1 MIDFEQRFND
11 YRAYINEKLA
21 AYIATDGS
29 KICDSMNY
37 SVMAGGKRIRPVLA
51 LECCRLCCGDY
62 KKATAFACAL
72 EIIHSY
78 SLIYDDLPCMDND
91 TMRRG
96 KPTNHVVFGEDI
108 ALMAGMGLYC
118 RAFEIVTDTYKEF
131 GLTETQLIDGI
142 KALLKASG
150 MNGIVLGQVLD
161 IDNVAGKHTDLDYIQ
176 RVHDYKTSAML
187 EASSEVGAI
196 CGGAT
201 EKQRAA
207 LLEYSKNIG
216 LAFQIRDD
224 ILDVTGTDGN
234 MGKTLGKD
242 RESGKTTFV
251 DIFGV
256 GGAQSKVVEL
266 TERAKSAIS
275 CFYDGGF
282 LISFAD
288 YLCGRD
294 N

>member
-21 AYIATDGS
+21 AYVATDGS

-96 KPTNHVVFGEDI
+96 KPTNHVAFGEDI

-131 GLTETQLIDGI
+131 GLTKTQLIDGI

-256 GGAQSKVVEL
+256 GGAQRKVVEL

>member
-1 MIDFEQRFND
+1 MIDFEQKFND

-21 AYIATDGS
+21 AYVATDGS

-256 GGAQSKVVEL
+256 GGAQRKVVEL

>member
-21 AYIATDGS
+21 AYVATDGS
-29 KICDSMNY
+29 KICDSMHY

-161 IDNVAGKHTDLDYIQ
+161 IDNVEGKHTDLDYIQ

-242 RESGKTTFV
+242 KESGKTTFV
-251 DIFGV
+251 VIFGV
-256 GGAQSKVVEL
+256 GGAQRKVVEL

>member
-1 MIDFEQRFND
+1 MIDFEQKFND

-21 AYIATDGS
+21 AYVATDGS

-131 GLTETQLIDGI
+131 GLTETQLLDGI

-256 GGAQSKVVEL
+256 GGAQRKVVEL

>member
-21 AYIATDGS
+21 AYVATDGS

-62 KKATAFACAL
+62 KKSTAFACAL

-256 GGAQSKVVEL
+256 GGAQRKVVEL

>member
-21 AYIATDGS
+21 AYVATDGS

-37 SVMAGGKRIRPVLA
+37 SVMAGGNRIRPVLA

-256 GGAQSKVVEL
+256 GGAQRKVVEL

>member
-21 AYIATDGS
+21 AYVATDGS

-131 GLTETQLIDGI
+131 GLTETQLIYGI

-256 GGAQSKVVEL
+256 GGAQRKVVEL

>member
-21 AYIATDGS
+21 AYVATDGS

-96 KPTNHVVFGEDI
+96 KPTNRVVFGEDI

-256 GGAQSKVVEL
+256 GGAQRKVVEL

>member
-21 AYIATDGS
+21 AYVATDGS

-91 TMRRG
+91 TLRRG

-108 ALMAGMGLYC
+108 ALMAGMRLYC

-256 GGAQSKVVEL
+256 GGAQRKVVEL

>member
-21 AYIATDGS
+21 AYVATDGS

-196 CGGAT
+196 CGGAN

-224 ILDVTGTDGN
+224 ILDVAGTDGN

-242 RESGKTTFV
+242 KESGKTTFV

-256 GGAQSKVVEL
+256 GGAQRKVVEL

>member
-21 AYIATDGS
+21 AYVATDGS

-196 CGGAT
+196 CGDAT

-242 RESGKTTFV
+242 KESGKTTFV

-256 GGAQSKVVEL
+256 GGAQRKVVEL

>member
-1 MIDFEQRFND
+1 MIDFEQKFND

-21 AYIATDGS
+21 AYVATDGS

-242 RESGKTTFV
+242 RESGKTTSV

-256 GGAQSKVVEL
+256 GGAQRKVVEL

>member
-1 MIDFEQRFND
+1 
-11 YRAYINEKLA
+11 
-21 AYIATDGS
+21 
-29 KICDSMNY
+29 MNY

-256 GGAQSKVVEL
+256 GGAQRKVVEL

>member
-21 AYIATDGS
+21 AYVATDGS
-29 KICDSMNY
+29 KICDSMHY

-131 GLTETQLIDGI
+131 GLTETQLLDGI

-161 IDNVAGKHTDLDYIQ
+161 IDNVEGKHTDLDYIQ

-242 RESGKTTFV
+242 KESGKTTFV

-256 GGAQSKVVEL
+256 GGAQRKVVEL

>member
-11 YRAYINEKLA
+11 YRAYINEKID
-21 AYIATDGS
+21 AYVATDGS

-196 CGGAT
+196 CGGAN

-256 GGAQSKVVEL
+256 GGAQRKVVEL

-275 CFYDGGF
+275 CFYDVGF

>member
-21 AYIATDGS
+21 AYVATDGS

-150 MNGIVLGQVLD
+150 MSGIVLGQVLD

-196 CGGAT
+196 CGGAN

-256 GGAQSKVVEL
+256 GGAQRKVVEL

>member
-21 AYIATDGS
+21 AHVATDGS

-256 GGAQSKVVEL
+256 GGAQRKVVEL

>member
-21 AYIATDGS
+21 AYVATDGS

-224 ILDVTGTDGN
+224 ILDVTGTYGN

-242 RESGKTTFV
+242 KESGKTTFV

-256 GGAQSKVVEL
+256 GGAQRKVVEL

>member
-21 AYIATDGS
+21 AYVATDGS

-150 MNGIVLGQVLD
+150 INGIVLGQVLD

-234 MGKTLGKD
+234 MGNTLGKD
-242 RESGKTTFV
+242 KESGKTTFV

-256 GGAQSKVVEL
+256 GGAQRKVVEL

>member
-1 MIDFEQRFND
+1 MTDFEKRFD
-11 YRAYINEKLA
+11 GYRAYINEKLSD
-21 AYIATDGS
+21 YVATDGS
-29 KICDSMNY
+29 KICDSMRY

-62 KKATAFACAL
+62 KKATAFACAV

-118 RAFEIVTDTYKEF
+118 RAFEIVTETYKDF
-131 GLTETQLIDGI
+131 GLSEKQLIDGI
-142 KALLKASG
+142 KVLLSASG

-161 IDNVAGKHTDLDYIQ
+161 IDNVGGRHADLDY
-176 RVHDYKTSAML
+176 RKKVHDYKTSAML
-187 EASSEVGAI
+187 EASAEVGAV
-196 CGGAT
+196 CGGASQ
-201 EKQRAA
+201 KQADA

-224 ILDVTGTDGN
+224 ILDVTGNDGN

-242 RESGKTTFV
+242 KESGKTTFV

-256 GGAQSKVVEL
+256 SGAQRKVFEL
-266 TERAKSAIS
+266 TEQAKASVS
-275 CFYDGGF
+275 CFYDSGF
-282 LISFAD
+282 LLSFAD

>member
-21 AYIATDGS
+21 AYVATDGS
-29 KICDSMNY
+29 KICDSMHY

-108 ALMAGMGLYC
+108 ALMAG
-118 RAFEIVTDTYKEF
+118 
-131 GLTETQLIDGI
+131 LTETQLIDGI

-161 IDNVAGKHTDLDYIQ
+161 IDNVEGKHTDLDYIQ

-242 RESGKTTFV
+242 KESGKTTFV

-256 GGAQSKVVEL
+256 GGAQRKVVEL

>member
-21 AYIATDGS
+21 AYVATDGS

-207 LLEYSKNIG
+207 LLEYSKNLG

-256 GGAQSKVVEL
+256 GGAQRKVVEL

>member
-21 AYIATDGS
+21 AYVATDGS
-29 KICDSMNY
+29 KICDSMHY

-161 IDNVAGKHTDLDYIQ
+161 IDNVEGKHTDLDYIQ

-242 RESGKTTFV
+242 KESGKTTFV

-256 GGAQSKVVEL
+256 GGAQRKVVEL

>member
-21 AYIATDGS
+21 AYVATDGS

-37 SVMAGGKRIRPVLA
+37 SVMAGGKRIRPALA

-256 GGAQSKVVEL
+256 GGAQRKVVEL

>member
-21 AYIATDGS
+21 AYVATDGS

-150 MNGIVLGQVLD
+150 MNGMVLGQVLD

-256 GGAQSKVVEL
+256 GGAQRKVVEL

>member
-21 AYIATDGS
+21 AYVATDGS

-118 RAFEIVTDTYKEF
+118 RAFEIVTETYKEF

-256 GGAQSKVVEL
+256 GGAQRKVVEL

>member
-21 AYIATDGS
+21 AYVATDGS

-216 LAFQIRDD
+216 LAFHIRDD

-256 GGAQSKVVEL
+256 GGAQRKVVEL

>member
-21 AYIATDGS
+21 AYVATDGS

-131 GLTETQLIDGI
+131 GLSETQLIDGI

-256 GGAQSKVVEL
+256 GGAQRKVVEL

>member
-21 AYIATDGS
+21 AYVATDGS

-150 MNGIVLGQVLD
+150 MSGIVLGQVLD

-242 RESGKTTFV
+242 KESGKTTFV

-256 GGAQSKVVEL
+256 GGAQRKVVEL

>member
-21 AYIATDGS
+21 AYVATDGS

-91 TMRRG
+91 TLRRG

-176 RVHDYKTSAML
+176 RVHDYKTSTML

-256 GGAQSKVVEL
+256 GGAQRKVVEL

>member
-21 AYIATDGS
+21 AYVATDGS

-176 RVHDYKTSAML
+176 MVHDYKTSAML

-256 GGAQSKVVEL
+256 GGAQRKVVEL

>member
-1 MIDFEQRFND
+1 MTDFEQRFND

-21 AYIATDGS
+21 AYVATDGS

-207 LLEYSKNIG
+207 LLDYSKNIG

-242 RESGKTTFV
+242 KESGKTTFV

-256 GGAQSKVVEL
+256 GGAQRKVVEL

>member
-21 AYIATDGS
+21 AYVATNGS

-242 RESGKTTFV
+242 KESGKTTFV

-256 GGAQSKVVEL
+256 GGAQRKVVEL

>member
-21 AYIATDGS
+21 AYVATDGS

-78 SLIYDDLPCMDND
+78 SLIYDDLPCMDNV

-256 GGAQSKVVEL
+256 GGAQRKVVEL

>member
-21 AYIATDGS
+21 AYVATDGS

-176 RVHDYKTSAML
+176 RGHDYKTSAML

-242 RESGKTTFV
+242 KESGKTTFV

-256 GGAQSKVVEL
+256 GGAQRKVVEL

>member
-21 AYIATDGS
+21 AYVATDGS

-62 KKATAFACAL
+62 RKATAFACAL

-256 GGAQSKVVEL
+256 GGAQRKVVEL

>member
-21 AYIATDGS
+21 AYVATDGS

-242 RESGKTTFV
+242 KEAARPRSWTSSV
-251 DIFGV
+251 S
-256 GGAQSKVVEL
+256 AAHS
-266 TERAKSAIS
+266 AKS
-275 CFYDGGF
+275 
-282 LISFAD
+282 L
-288 YLCGRD
+288 

>member
-21 AYIATDGS
+21 AYVATDGS

-256 GGAQSKVVEL
+256 GGAQRKVVEL
-266 TERAKSAIS
+266 AERAKSAIS